1 MQGTK
6 NLALSRL
13 QASQSGICDLLRNNA
28 NLAEAM
34 HPQTNLGRSC
44 RSSMKLQKHS
54 FRQRIMCS
62 SYLTSRREPIRL
74 GPACPRRARLRTYF
88 RETCARTEQKSMPP
102 LFWAVACRAKDLGVG
117 GTVGIMLVSR
127 SWHSIY
133 LSIGYR
139 TTGLLRRLRGSPL
152 FCPDAVWKH
161 TSCRDPLNWFKL
173 GPKAA

>member
-1 MQGTK
+1 M
-6 NLALSRL
+6 
-13 QASQSGICDLLRNNA
+13 SQKGSTQDLLPRN
-28 NLAEAM
+28 
-34 HPQTNLGRSC
+34 
-44 RSSMKLQKHS
+44 
-54 FRQRIMCS
+54 MC
-62 SYLTSRREPIRL
+62 
-74 GPACPRRARLRTYF
+74 AHRAKEHAAVIL
-88 RETCARTEQKSMPP
+88 
-102 LFWAVACRAKDLGVG
+102 AVACRAKDLGVG